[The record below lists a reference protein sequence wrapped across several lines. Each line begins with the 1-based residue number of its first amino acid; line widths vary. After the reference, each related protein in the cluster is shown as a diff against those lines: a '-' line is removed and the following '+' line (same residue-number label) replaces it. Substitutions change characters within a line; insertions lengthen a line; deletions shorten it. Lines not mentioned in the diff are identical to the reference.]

1 MRRNSLSERSDN
13 WKQLYL
19 AALFERNKALM
30 PEKISEA
37 QRVIATRRRRIL
49 DLPGGD
55 SEERQA
61 LDTALFSLQA
71 LRECL
76 TTAA

>member
-1 MRRNSLSERSDN
+1 MRRNLSERSEN

-19 AALFERNKALM
+19 AALFERNKAIM

-37 QRVIATRRRRIL
+37 QRVIAMRRRRIL
-49 DLPGGD
+49 HLSG
-55 SEERQA
+55 SHSQERQA